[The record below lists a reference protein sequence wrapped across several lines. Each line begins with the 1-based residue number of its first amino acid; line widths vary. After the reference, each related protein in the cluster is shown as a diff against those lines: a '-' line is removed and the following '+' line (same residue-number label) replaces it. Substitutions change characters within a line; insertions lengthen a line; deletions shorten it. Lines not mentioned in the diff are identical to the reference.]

1 MSIAVALLQGIA
13 AGLLIVIFLALLLGG
28 LFAVTL
34 SARAVGGQGGSAT
47 RPSSL
52 IPGRI
57 LCVIGL
63 SLAVTGAFFVD
74 MSSGIIGMMLGA
86 MGYYLGARVLGV
98 AIIVI
103 CMVTLSFG
111 LVAGQGAIPGA
122 YDEVMNGY
130 SSPAPGRSTE

>member
-1 MSIAVALLQGIA
+1 MSVAVALLQGIA
-13 AGLLIVIFLALLLGG
+13 AGVLIVLFLVLLVGGLLIVALSG
-28 LFAVTL
+28 
-34 SARAVGGQGGSAT
+34 RAVGDQGRSVA

-74 MSSGIIGMMLGA
+74 MSSGIIGIMLGT

-103 CMVTLSFG
+103 CVITLSFG
-111 LVAGQGAIPGA
+111 LVAGQGAIPGS

-130 SSPAPGRSTE
+130 SSPAPEK